1 MKTRIAILASAVSFA
16 LLAIAPAAAH
26 EAPAQH
32 GGIVRTVN
40 DLQYELVMKG
50 ADAIVY
56 VYDHGKPVATAGMAG
71 KLTVLVGKDTS
82 EVELRPAGENRLEAK
97 GVKSGSGARLVATIR
112 RDAAKTVTVRFV
124 MK

>member
-1 MKTRIAILASAVSFA
+1 MKTRIAMLASAFSVA
-16 LLAIAPAAAH
+16 LLTVVPVAAH
-26 EAPAQH
+26 EAPAKH
-32 GGIVRTVN
+32 GGIVRTVS

-50 ADAIVY
+50 AEAIVY

-82 EVELRPAGENRLEAK
+82 EAELRPAGENRLEAK

-112 RDAAKTVTVRFV
+112 RDAANTVTVRFV

>member
-16 LLAIAPAAAH
+16 LLAVAPAAAH
-26 EAPAQH
+26 EAPAKH
-32 GGIVRTVN
+32 GGIVRTVS

-82 EVELRPAGENRLEAK
+82 EADLRPAGENRLEAK